1 MNQRQPR
8 LLDPGYLAWLRKQP
22 CACRCGRSAPSDA
35 AHLRT
40 GVTGMGRK
48 PNDCCAVPLSH
59 GCHMRQHAFG
69 DEAAW
74 FAQHGITDPLKLAE
88 RYYAR
93 YRAENPAA
101 NPPYVRKQRSIK
113 DRKPRDQRAKIK
125 GRGFFG
131 KQRRAF
137 PGKGFYG

>member
-1 MNQRQPR
+1 MPELKPKDPRQR
-8 LLDPGYLAWLRKQP
+8 DPGYLAWLRTLP
-22 CACRCGRSAPSDA
+22 CCCGCGKPAPSDA

-48 PNDCCAVPLSH
+48 PHDRLAVPLDH

-74 FAQHGITDPLKLAE
+74 FHAHGIEPLLLAD

-93 YRAENPAA
+93 YRRENPKAPA
-101 NPPYVRKQRSIK
+101 PYVRKPRPVRQ
-113 DRKPRDQRAKIK
+113 RKPREQRAKIRSRNDLRK
-125 GRGFFG
+125 R
-131 KQRRAF
+131 
-137 PGKGFYG
+137 P